1 MYSNNPFLEDP
12 SDSSARFPDISLQTT
27 TSQYSSWIGPQPT
40 GFVTQTYP
48 QYQQTQYTV
57 QTAQPTGY
65 NNNIQ
70 IQPTG
75 AYGQHHISGS
85 SYGYLSGQT
94 TTQQTPAY
102 RPAQQ
107 QLLSNPGYVA
117 QFDPYASIGQGWEGT
132 TPANRSPQL
141 VSPTTA
147 VGSFGVPTSQQ
158 TPTTSRSAS
167 GLLHPREFVRTHKA
181 EIERWDNHAWK
192 QLLTGFESLKDAWS
206 ARKLELETKVGQLQQ
221 QMQYADYYQ
230 AQQIQQEG
238 SRLQGV
244 CICLVLVV
252 SSFAYTELC
261 SCGRRLKRTLVRG
274 QLGVLAEC
282 LNVDY
287 RLGRCV
293 YIPNAGSLFW
303 VSTFSRSGKQAAGSR
318 GYERCAQGNFRLAS
332 AVLLTWCQYRA
343 FQGFLWVVNVY
354 IRHYLLLLTRIGC
367 MYVCMYKYNVSIM
380 MCIYSVQV
388 SLDANGS
395 CVS

>member
-12 SDSSARFPDISLQTT
+12 SDSSARFPDISPSLQT
-27 TSQYSSWIGPQPT
+27 TSQYSSSWIGPQPT
-40 GFVTQTYP
+40 GFVTQAYP
-48 QYQQTQYTV
+48 QQYQQTQYTV

-65 NNNIQ
+65 NTNIQ

-75 AYGQHHISGS
+75 AYGQQHHISGS

-94 TTQQTPAY
+94 ATQQTPAY

-141 VSPTTA
+141 VSSPTATA

-167 GLLHPREFVRTHKA
+167 GLPHPREFVRTHKA
-181 EIERWDNHAWK
+181 EVERWDNNAWK
-192 QLLTGFESLKDAWS
+192 QLLTGFESLKDAWR
-206 ARKLELETKVGQLQQ
+206 ARKLELEEKVGQLQQ

-244 CICLVLVV
+244 CTV
-252 SSFAYTELC
+252 S
-261 SCGRRLKRTLVRG
+261 
-274 QLGVLAEC
+274 
-282 LNVDY
+282 
-287 RLGRCV
+287 
-293 YIPNAGSLFW
+293 
-303 VSTFSRSGKQAAGSR
+303 FSR
-318 GYERCAQGNFRLAS
+318 CDFVRL
-332 AVLLTWCQYRA
+332 CRA
-343 FQGFLWVVNVY
+343 L
-354 IRHYLLLLTRIGC
+354 
-367 MYVCMYKYNVSIM
+367 
-380 MCIYSVQV
+380 
-388 SLDANGS
+388 
-395 CVS
+395 